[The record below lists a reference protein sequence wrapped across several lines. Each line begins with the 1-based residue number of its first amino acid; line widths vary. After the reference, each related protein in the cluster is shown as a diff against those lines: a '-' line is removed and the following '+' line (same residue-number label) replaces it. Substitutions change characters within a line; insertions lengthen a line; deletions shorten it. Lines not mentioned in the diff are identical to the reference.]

1 MHLHVLRASPRRGSI
16 LIAVLLAVVLLA
28 GLTAAILGIGNSST
42 KEVDTAQRE
51 LRSHYLAQAGV
62 SESVVSLIESLNA
75 NQAPPA
81 GVGSQAAPQYVQG
94 GAYWTRIIDNGDD
107 TFSILSNG
115 AADAGRT
122 SLEVVVKKTGGGPF
136 ANALFAG
143 NDSRDPAY
151 SLELGGVGPQADHV
165 EGDVYSGNDLDI
177 LGNAT
182 ITGAAS
188 AVGAVNG
195 GTGQSGAAAQPVPDL
210 AGMNYAANNDFD
222 VAALFASATLEVG
235 PDGSTALQV
244 PEENP
249 AHIFRKNPDDRTSEW
264 SATAKE
270 DYFLE
275 DPYENSSSGTGFAGE
290 DAKHITLSGAGGEP
304 GPPGTNAVYYID
316 GNLWLHNKHTLSFKI
331 YNHSGEETRVTFVVS
346 GNIYFSDSLFY
357 QNKNRDGLAFI
368 AIEDPAEPDSGNIH
382 FGDPVFG
389 TLRQMEAYMYAEN
402 DFYDN
407 NLDEE
412 GSSTV
417 TVIGNM
423 TAGNHVK
430 INRNYG
436 NQHSKLT
443 VQFDPRVSNGRI
455 TLPGLPP
462 QAGGASGFITVS
474 WREIAA
480 P

>member
-1 MHLHVLRASPRRGSI
+1 MQLHVKRASSRGGSI
-16 LIAVLLAVVLLA
+16 LIAVLIAVVLLA
-28 GLTAAILGIGNSST
+28 GLTAAILGLGTSST
-42 KEVDTAQRE
+42 KDVDTAQRE
-51 LRSHYLAQAGV
+51 LRSRYLAQAGV
-62 SESVVSLIESLNA
+62 SESVVSLIENLNA
-75 NQAPPA
+75 KLPPPK
-81 GVGSQAAPQYVQG
+81 GVGTQAAPQYVQG
-94 GAYWTRIIDNGDD
+94 GAYWTRIIDNGDE

-122 SLEVVVKKTGGGPF
+122 SLEVVVRKNAAGPF

-143 NDSRDPAY
+143 NTSRDPNYA
-151 SLELGGVGPQADHV
+151 LELGGLGPQADLV
-165 EGDVYSGNDLDI
+165 VGDVYSGNDLDVS
-177 LGNAT
+177 GNAT
-182 ITGAAS
+182 INGSAS
-188 AVGAVNG
+188 AVGTVTG
-195 GTGQSGAAAQPVPDL
+195 GPGESAASAQPIPDL

-222 VAALFASATLEVG
+222 VAALFAGATPQVG
-235 PDGSTALQV
+235 PEGSTALQV
-244 PEENP
+244 PEANP
-249 AHIFRKNPDDRTSEW
+249 AHIFRKNPDDRSSEW

-275 DPYENSSSGTGFAGE
+275 DPYENSRSGTSLPGE
-290 DAKHITLSGAGGEP
+290 DARHITLSGAGGEP
-304 GPPGTNAVYYID
+304 GPPGTDSVYYID
-316 GNLWLHNKHTLSFKI
+316 GNLWLHNKHTLSFKL
-331 YNHSGEETRVTFVVS
+331 YNHSGEKTRVTFVVS

-357 QNKNRDGLAFI
+357 QNKNRDGIAFI
-368 AIEDPAEPDSGNIH
+368 AIKDPAEPDSGNIY

-389 TLRQMEAYMYAEN
+389 TLRQMESYMYAEN
-402 DFYDN
+402 NFYDN

-436 NQHSKLT
+436 KEHSKLT
-443 VQFDPRVSNGRI
+443 VKFDPRVSTGAIN
-455 TLPGLPP
+455 LPGLPP
-462 QAGGASGFITVS
+462 QGAGSPGFVTVS